1 MRTVVEEEGDKKMNP
16 ILLAFIGTMITFLAT
31 VIGSA
36 FVFFFRNGISP
47 FYQRICLG
55 FAAGVMIAASVW
67 SLLIPAIEM
76 AEEQGKIGWIP
87 AAGGF
92 IFAVVL
98 AATYLT
104 TRWMGGMQRGRQNNK
119 NLHVIETISVGNNK
133 MISIVEAGSV
143 YLVVSVGKEEVHL
156 LAQLKRDQLKDFSFE
171 LEQSGKKQD
180 SFAEIL
186 NQLKDKLPKK
196 QG

>member
-1 MRTVVEEEGDKKMNP
+1 MLQEQAESRNRHDKCVTDRFSGK
-16 ILLAFIGTMITFLAT
+16 LYTTFGAL
-31 VIGSA
+31 
-36 FVFFFRNGISP
+36 
-47 FYQRICLG
+47 
-55 FAAGVMIAASVW
+55 
-67 SLLIPAIEM
+67 
-76 AEEQGKIGWIP
+76 
-87 AAGGF
+87 F

-156 LAQLKRDQLKDFSFE
+156 LAQLTRDQLKDFSFE

>member
-1 MRTVVEEEGDKKMNP
+1 MTNV
-16 ILLAFIGTMITFLAT
+16 LLTGSLESFIQL
-31 VIGSA
+31 
-36 FVFFFRNGISP
+36 
-47 FYQRICLG
+47 LG
-55 FAAGVMIAASVW
+55 A
-67 SLLIPAIEM
+67 L
-76 AEEQGKIGWIP
+76 
-87 AAGGF
+87 F
-92 IFAVVL
+92 IFAVFL

-133 MISIVEAGSV
+133 MISIVEVGSV

-156 LAQLKRDQLKDFSFE
+156 LAQLTRDQLKDFSFE

>member
-16 ILLAFIGTMITFLAT
+16 ILLAFMGTMITFLAT

-92 IFAVVL
+92 IL
-98 AATYLT
+98 
-104 TRWMGGMQRGRQNNK
+104 GGLFIYIYKQ
-119 NLHVIETISVGNNK
+119 IS
-133 MISIVEAGSV
+133 
-143 YLVVSVGKEEVHL
+143 
-156 LAQLKRDQLKDFSFE
+156 FSHF
-171 LEQSGKKQD
+171 
-180 SFAEIL
+180 FAESL
-186 NQLKDKLPKK
+186 DHF
-196 QG
+196 